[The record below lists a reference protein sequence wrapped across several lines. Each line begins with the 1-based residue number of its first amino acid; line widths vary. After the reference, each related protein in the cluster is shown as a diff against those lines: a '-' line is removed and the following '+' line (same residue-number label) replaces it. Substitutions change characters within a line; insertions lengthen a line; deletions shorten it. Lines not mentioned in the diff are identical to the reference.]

1 MIIINISIP
10 SELLDKINKYK
21 KLINKNRSEFFFDA
35 AKHYLRKIDKYIT
48 FENRKKAVKNL
59 MKINE
64 KIKKEGLF
72 KDVDFVKEIRNLRQA
87 RMMNYSEEQNS
98 SEFSGIDEFI
108 VQEKTE
114 KSLSLILLLYL
125 SGFILRMKAELKRPE
140 FFMKNLH

>member
-35 AKHYLRKIDKYIT
+35 AKHYFRKIDKYIT

-87 RMMNYSEEQNS
+87 RT
-98 SEFSGIDEFI
+98 DE
-108 VQEKTE
+108 
-114 KSLSLILLLYL
+114 LL
-125 SGFILRMKAELKRPE
+125 RRTK
-140 FFMKNLH
+140 